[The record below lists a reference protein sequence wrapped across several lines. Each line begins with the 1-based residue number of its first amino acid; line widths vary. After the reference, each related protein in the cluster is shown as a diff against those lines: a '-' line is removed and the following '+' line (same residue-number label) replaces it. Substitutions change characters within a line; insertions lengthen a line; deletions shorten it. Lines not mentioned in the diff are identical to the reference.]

1 MPVPRG
7 AGEALEITMATSNL
21 HKVEEANYVLKPFG
35 VRLVARDIK
44 GDEVQSFEPSV
55 VAKASLE
62 AAMKKFDRPLVVED
76 TGLFIDALNGFPGAL
91 AAYVHKSIGL
101 QGILKLLEGV
111 ENRKAHFDAAVAYG
125 APPGRIWV
133 FTGRVYGRISLKEAG
148 SGGFGFDPLF
158 VPEGFDKTFAEM
170 SLEEKSKISHRALA
184 FRRLGVWIA
193 RG

>member
-1 MPVPRG
+1 
-7 AGEALEITMATSNL
+7 MATSNL

>member
-1 MPVPRG
+1 
-7 AGEALEITMATSNL
+7 
-21 HKVEEANYVLKPFG
+21 
-35 VRLVARDIK
+35 
-44 GDEVQSFEPSV
+44 
-55 VAKASLE
+55 
-62 AAMKKFDRPLVVED
+62 VED

>member
-1 MPVPRG
+1 MPVPSG
-7 AGEALEITMATSNL
+7 ASEALEITMATSNL

-62 AAMKKFDRPLVVED
+62 AAMKKFDGPLVVED

>member
-1 MPVPRG
+1 MPVPSG
-7 AGEALEITMATSNL
+7 ASEALEITMATSNL